1 MEGFANSKRKGFVW
15 LDDSASISNAERGEI
30 VGGITESTNNKQ
42 FVAFCGGYTSKTFN
56 FAEDIDDNYKKGS
69 SFRDVSFDNGYF
81 NRKLTIDETNS
92 ANSKYSRTFD
102 FDADTSSYFLGI
114 EKTTNTNRSGV
125 LDDYDEIQPTIDT
138 RRDVKFVT
146 FNKYLSKTSKS
157 GGTRSSNVDDIF
169 DDGVSVPV
177 RPPRRKR
184 PSYGE
189 DVRSLNDGDDEGDD
203 GTITTSFMNNCH
215 GREIEMDDE
224 DDGNDGSGSDDTD
237 DESLLSFDYVVEASL
252 DNGVSTTWRNKFDNC
267 NRSSSTIT
275 CTSEDSDSFTCS
287 LSFKSDSTDV
297 AEWHVKHAEGLRQFG
312 AAGAGRNLLE
322 DSDGS
327 RFSLSVEEI
336 RINLNSSEYRSVSE
350 SNMTESSCQYHSF
363 SSDYSSVYTSSNENS
378 DAVRSDLDIPKS
390 AALFNSVERWILDIY
405 FSAFA
410 ADEQEDDEFEDKWF
424 YSIDDEGRV
433 YYFEENS
440 TESSWTLPVAGSSAF
455 NEKTEDQSQS
465 QPDHVYSN
473 LPVIT
478 RSSITPNENTVTAT
492 DNSRNRAIK
501 SKSMILM
508 EPKNDD
514 PPVSFS
520 SQKWPQLNNG
530 QMCILKEGTLN
541 RTKITENAK
550 RIRKNWTSSY
560 VALTELSLLFF
571 KDHKSFTAWKN
582 SGGQPPEMCVE
593 LNGALID
600 RGDKVSSRKNVYMIS
615 TLLGLQV
622 LIQND
627 STQQVDLWLEAIQSV
642 IKKLPFGS
650 DSCSRLIRNPPVN
663 VDDASL
669 ETESKKNSK
678 VTRSKSV
685 KAKNKD
691 GSMEDLTVS
700 SAERQTKIKA
710 KLKKFFHRRPTMESL
725 VKKGIW
731 KDEPAFGCFLSQVA
745 GNETPRVPLFVQRC
759 INCIEKSEEN
769 MKTDG
774 LYRASGNLSQVQKI
788 RLQVDQNNLS
798 VIEEEEDVHVLT
810 GALKLF
816 FRELK
821 EPLIPY
827 QLFQKAIKAAHNHNK
842 KEKIS
847 QFREIVKALPQANYD
862 TLKFLL
868 QHLLRISEYQEF
880 NRMHI
885 PNIAIVFGPTLMWPE
900 QESNNMALDLMQQNL
915 VIECLLVEF
924 DKIFR

>member
-1 MEGFANSKRKGFVW
+1 
-15 LDDSASISNAERGEI
+15 
-30 VGGITESTNNKQ
+30 
-42 FVAFCGGYTSKTFN
+42 
-56 FAEDIDDNYKKGS
+56 
-69 SFRDVSFDNGYF
+69 
-81 NRKLTIDETNS
+81 
-92 ANSKYSRTFD
+92 
-102 FDADTSSYFLGI
+102 
-114 EKTTNTNRSGV
+114 
-125 LDDYDEIQPTIDT
+125 
-138 RRDVKFVT
+138 
-146 FNKYLSKTSKS
+146 
-157 GGTRSSNVDDIF
+157 
-169 DDGVSVPV
+169 
-177 RPPRRKR
+177 
-184 PSYGE
+184 
-189 DVRSLNDGDDEGDD
+189 
-203 GTITTSFMNNCH
+203 
-215 GREIEMDDE
+215 
-224 DDGNDGSGSDDTD
+224 
-237 DESLLSFDYVVEASL
+237 
-252 DNGVSTTWRNKFDNC
+252 
-267 NRSSSTIT
+267 
-275 CTSEDSDSFTCS
+275 
-287 LSFKSDSTDV
+287 
-297 AEWHVKHAEGLRQFG
+297 
-312 AAGAGRNLLE
+312 
-322 DSDGS
+322 
-327 RFSLSVEEI
+327 
-336 RINLNSSEYRSVSE
+336 
-350 SNMTESSCQYHSF
+350 
-363 SSDYSSVYTSSNENS
+363 
-378 DAVRSDLDIPKS
+378 
-390 AALFNSVERWILDIY
+390 
-405 FSAFA
+405 
-410 ADEQEDDEFEDKWF
+410 
-424 YSIDDEGRV
+424 
-433 YYFEENS
+433 
-440 TESSWTLPVAGSSAF
+440 
-455 NEKTEDQSQS
+455 
-465 QPDHVYSN
+465 
-473 LPVIT
+473 
-478 RSSITPNENTVTAT
+478 
-492 DNSRNRAIK
+492 
-501 SKSMILM
+501 
-508 EPKNDD
+508 
-514 PPVSFS
+514 
-520 SQKWPQLNNG
+520 
-530 QMCILKEGTLN
+530 MCILKEGTLN